1 MLSDIE
7 ISQKCK
13 IKHISEIAKKIW
25 IKSSDL
31 EFYWDYKAKIK
42 NSFLEKIEKNKKW
55 KLILVTAVSPTP
67 AWEWKTTT
75 TIWLWDALCKIGKK
89 SIIAIREPSL
99 WPVMWMKWWA
109 TWGWYSQ
116 VIPMEDINLHFTWD
130 FHAITSAHLLL
141 SANIDNHIYFWNELN
156 IDIKTI
162 TWKRAIDVND
172 RALRSFNYSFDWKK
186 ENIVINSGFTITT
199 ASEIM
204 AIFCLAKNILDLEY
218 RLSQIIF
225 AYDINWNPLK
235 VKDLDIQ
242 WAMTAL
248 LKDAIK
254 PNIVQTLEW
263 NPVIIHWGP
272 FANIAHGCNSIIA
285 TKTALKL
292 ADYTVT
298 EAWFGSDLWAE
309 KFFDIKCK
317 IWDIKPDLIV
327 IVATI
332 KSIKYNS
339 WIKKEDSAIENTT
352 ALENGFCNLERHIEN
367 MKKYSLPVVVCLNK
381 FSTDTNEEVA
391 LVKLKCEKLWALFE
405 IWEWF
410 SKGWEWMI
418 SLANKVTSILDE
430 NKENKF
436 SFLYNY
442 DLDIKS
448 KIKKIVTEIYWW
460 KWVEYSDEA
469 EKSIEDLSK
478 LWYDKLPICI
488 AKTPVSFSDNPAL
501 LWSPK
506 WFIIKVN
513 EIKISSGAWFIV
525 VIAWNIMTM
534 PWLPKIPN
542 ATKIDINEDGKI
554 FWLS

>member
-7 ISQKCK
+7 ISQNCE

-25 IKSSDL
+25 MKSGDL

-42 NSFLEKIEKNKKW
+42 NSFLEKIENNKNW

-75 TIWLWDALCKIGKK
+75 TIWLGDALCKIGKK
-89 SIIAIREPSL
+89 SLIAIREPSL

-109 TWGWYSQ
+109 TWWWYSQ

-141 SANIDNHIYFWNELN
+141 SASIDNHIYFGNELN
-156 IDIKTI
+156 IDIENI

-172 RALRSFNYSFDWKK
+172 RALRSFDYSFDWKH
-186 ENIVINSGFTITT
+186 ENIRNRSGFTITT

-204 AIFCLAKNILDLEY
+204 AIFCLAKDLSDLEY

-225 AYDINWNPLK
+225 AYDTNWTPLK
-235 VKDLDIQ
+235 VVNLNIQ

-263 NPVIIHWGP
+263 NPCLIHGWP

-309 KFFDIKCK
+309 KFLDIKCK
-317 IWDIKPDLIV
+317 IWEIKPDLIV

-339 WIKKEDSAIENTT
+339 WIKKEDLAIENLT

-367 MKKYSLPVVVCLNK
+367 MKKYSLPVVVCLNR
-381 FSTDTNEEVA
+381 FNTDTDKEIA
-391 LVKLKCEKLWALFE
+391 LVKSMCENLWADFE
-405 IWEWF
+405 LWEWF
-410 SKGWEWMI
+410 SKWWEWMI
-418 SLANKVTSILDE
+418 TLANKVTSILDK
-430 NKENKF
+430 NKDNKF
-436 SFLYNY
+436 NFLYDY
-442 DLDIKS
+442 DSSIKS

-460 KWVEYSDEA
+460 EWVEYSIEA
-469 EKSIEDLSK
+469 DKSIENLQK
-478 LWYDKLPICI
+478 FWYDKLPICI
-488 AKTPVSFSDNPAL
+488 AKTPMSFSDNPTL

-513 EIKISSGAWFIV
+513 EVKISSGAWFIV

-542 ATKIDINEDGKI
+542 ATKIDIDKDGKI